1 MNKYYLHLLF
11 CFVSVYQRPPVY
23 RCYTIPGSVWVVGA
37 WNVVHSE
44 NYVDCR
50 DVIYNGTAVACQHC
64 DTVVLTF
71 GFATVIIEW
80 ILLGLVITFAVLGV
94 FKIPSMMHH

>member
-1 MNKYYLHLLF
+1 
-11 CFVSVYQRPPVY
+11 
-23 RCYTIPGSVWVVGA
+23 VWVVGA

-50 DVIYNGTAVACQHC
+50 DVMYNGTSVACQHC

-71 GFATVIIEW
+71 AFATVIIDW
-80 ILLGLVITFAVLGV
+80 IFMGLVTIFTVLSV
-94 FKIPSMMHH
+94 PYMYIHTYT